1 VSIIAPAD
9 ATKIKTFLQDNLRDP
24 VAIELF
30 SQKKSPLV
38 VPGRSECEY
47 CEETEQLLGEVAEMS
62 DKVRLTVHDVRA
74 TPDAGADYGIQPDM
88 VPALVLRGENKGT
101 LRYFGIPAGNEFTT
115 FLYDLADVSTGS
127 TKLSQPTKDELAKLP
142 SDVHIRVFVTPT

>member
-9 ATKIKTFLQDNLRDP
+9 ATKVKSFLQDNLRDP
-24 VAIELF
+24 VTVELF

-38 VPGRSECEY
+38 VPGRTECEY

-74 TPDAGADYGIQPDM
+74 TPDAGAAYGIQPDM
-88 VPALVLRGENKGT
+88 VPAIVLRGENKGT
-101 LRYFGIPAGNEFTT
+101 LRYFGIPAGYEFTG
-115 FLYDLADVSTGS
+115 FLQNLADVSTGS
-127 TKLSQPTKDELAKLP
+127 TKLSEPTKEELTKLRA
-142 SDVHIRVFVTPT
+142 DVHIRVFVTPT

>member
-1 VSIIAPAD
+1 MSIIAPED

-30 SQKKSPLV
+30 SQQKSPLV
-38 VPGRSECEY
+38 VPGRTECEY

-62 DKVRLTVHDVRA
+62 EQVQLTVHDLRA
-74 TPDAGADYGIQPDM
+74 TPDAGAAHGIQPDM
-88 VPALVLRGENKGT
+88 IPAIVLRGENKGT
-101 LRYFGIPAGNEFTT
+101 VRYFGIPAGNEFGT
-115 FLYDLADVSTGS
+115 LLQDLVDASTGS

>member
-9 ATKIKTFLQDNLRDP
+9 ATKVKSFLQDNLRDP
-24 VAIELF
+24 VTVELF

-38 VPGRSECEY
+38 VPGRTECEY

-74 TPDAGADYGIQPDM
+74 TPEAGAAYGIQPDM
-88 VPALVLRGENKGT
+88 VPAIVLRGENKGT
-101 LRYFGIPAGNEFTT
+101 LRYFGIPAGYEFTG
-115 FLYDLADVSTGS
+115 FLQNLADVSTGS
-127 TKLSQPTKDELAKLP
+127 TKLSEPTKEELTKLRA
-142 SDVHIRVFVTPT
+142 DVHIRVFVTPT